1 MSARKVVV
9 MIKTEI
15 APGIVVYQGV
25 MDNPKQ
31 LILDIEESAEIN
43 VVQWNQAAVKTSEDQ
58 GVYTDTRD
66 TMTIGIPYVANPEID
81 LSNVYTSFNTIVGH
95 TFFTAFDPIEKDY
108 LSSYGIGNLPW
119 HDTYGILKYGVGQK
133 FTNHI
138 DDHIDFHRRVSFVY
152 YMNDD
157 YVGGEINFPRFG
169 ISYKP
174 KANEMIVFPST
185 YVYNHSVS
193 EVTEGTRYAVV
204 SWLR

>member
-1 MSARKVVV
+1 

-15 APGIVVYQGV
+15 APGIVVYQSV
-25 MDNPKQ
+25 LENPAE
-31 LILDIEESAEIN
+31 LIKDIEDAAASDA
-43 VVQWNQAAVKTSEDQ
+43 VQWSQAAVKTAEDQ

-66 TMTIGIPYVANPEID
+66 TMTMGVPYVKNPEIN
-81 LSNVYTSFNTIVGH
+81 LSNVSTAFNTIVGSI
-95 TFFTAFDPIEKDY
+95 FFNGFDPVEKDY
-108 LSSYGIGNLPW
+108 MSMFGVGNLDW
-119 HDTYGILKYGVGQK
+119 HDTYGILKYGIGQK

-138 DDHIDFHRRVSFVY
+138 DDHVDFHRRVSFVY

-204 SWLR
+204 SWIR